1 MFVHLTRVTPATFE
15 TIKKDPDLLDAI
27 LEGDEKTLKKLG
39 MTEED
44 SEGFDYISA
53 QEMLEAKSDMDADV
67 DEDEDEDDDE
77 DEVDEDDDDED
88 EVDEDD
94 DDEDEVDE
102 DDDDEDEDG
111 LDEDDLVFKDL
122 GADGTLDFDGGY
134 GKAQSLS
141 PAAVKKAL
149 KDAAVLELDEDVK
162 ALFKAAAKRG
172 DYIIAMVT

>member
-1 MFVHLTRVTPATFE
+1 MSMFVHLTRVTPATFE

-94 DDEDEVDE
+94 DDEDE
-102 DDDDEDEDG
+102 DG